1 MYSKMFYC
9 VMSSY
14 SILSKSAIFTNRGI
28 EDGAFCIGTFFFPH
42 HSDPIHLSIELIDVY
57 TITLIFRI
65 LVCDGKIAAS
75 HGPLVINC
83 HTDAA

>member
-28 EDGAFCIGTFFFPH
+28 EDGAFCIGTFSFFPPPLRPYTSLNRADRRLYDNINL
-42 HSDPIHLSIELIDVY
+42 SDISM
-57 TITLIFRI
+57 RR
-65 LVCDGKIAAS
+65 
-75 HGPLVINC
+75 
-83 HTDAA
+83 